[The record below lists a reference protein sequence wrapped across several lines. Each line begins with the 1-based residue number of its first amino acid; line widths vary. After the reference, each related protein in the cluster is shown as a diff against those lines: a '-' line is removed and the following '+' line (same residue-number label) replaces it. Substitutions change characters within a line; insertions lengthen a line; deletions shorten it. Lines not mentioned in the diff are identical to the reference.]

1 MWNWH
6 PVTEPFGRSRYE
18 IFIGHWLMV
27 KTGVIG
33 RCHESILQCYFE
45 YFPREGTFI
54 TQKKSTE
61 GPMLLR
67 VWCNLKPFCTQYSSS
82 IGPFLT
88 IWSSFPNSPTTG
100 HLTKNNPKRFQGSMT
115 CQRWKVQCVERVVGG
130 GRCSIAWFTPRVV
143 EQTFR
148 PHPEQPLPIDI
159 QQTIK
164 GIHFIVGY
172 ADCLGCVQWMW
183 YATFLDL
190 FVTPGNSATF
200 FGDGKFLVTFFERL
214 KEKSDSTNGS
224 NLGATWKNHLVP

>member
-1 MWNWH
+1 MKNGLNSNFCYKDWRKLSRTAQFLISHEVRVPSLN
-6 PVTEPFGRSRYE
+6 PNRCGIDTLFSEPFGRSRYE

-27 KTGVIG
+27 N
-33 RCHESILQCYFE
+33 RCYWPMSWVHTPVLFWIF
-45 YFPREGTFI
+45 FHGEGTFI

-61 GPMLLR
+61 GPRLLR
-67 VWCNLKPFCTQYSSS
+67 VWYNLKPFCSQYSSS

-88 IWSSFPNSPTTG
+88 IWSSFRNSPTAG

-148 PHPEQPLPIDI
+148 PHPEQPLPIDM

-164 GIHFIVGY
+164 GIHLIVGY
-172 ADCLGCVQWMW
+172 ADCLGCVLWVW
-183 YATFLDL
+183 YLTSWIYL
-190 FVTPGNSATF
+190 
-200 FGDGKFLVTFFERL
+200 
-214 KEKSDSTNGS
+214 
-224 NLGATWKNHLVP
+224 